1 MCWITD
7 QHRLLKARIQIMN
20 EIERREVKEAID
32 AADDALYHLKEAR
45 SYLSSASNWGLF
57 DLLGGGFISGLLKH
71 SKMGRA
77 ESEIEAAKAAL
88 ARFSKELH
96 DVSGYSSIH
105 IDGLLTFGDF
115 FFDGFL
121 MDVIVQSKISDAKKQ
136 CDKTIKQVESIKK
149 ELEARR

>member
-1 MCWITD
+1 M
-7 QHRLLKARIQIMN
+7 KARTQIMN
-20 EIERREVKEAID
+20 EIERKEVREAID

-57 DLLGGGFISGLLKH
+57 DLLGGGAISGLLKH
-71 SKMGRA
+71 SKMGKA
-77 ESEIEAAKAAL
+77 EAEVNAAKASL
-88 ARFSKELH
+88 ERFSRELH

-121 MDVIVQSKISDAKKQ
+121 MDVIVQSKINDAKKQ
-136 CDKTIKQVESIKK
+136 CDKTIKQVENIKK
-149 ELEARR
+149 ELEARM

>member
-1 MCWITD
+1 
-7 QHRLLKARIQIMN
+7 MN
-20 EIERREVKEAID
+20 EIERREIKEAID

-45 SYLSSASNWGLF
+45 SCLSSAGNWGLF
-57 DLLGGGFISGLLKH
+57 DLLGGSAISGLLKH
-71 SKMGRA
+71 SKMGKA
-77 ESEIEAAKAAL
+77 EAEVQAAKASL

-115 FFDGFL
+115 FVDVFL
-121 MDVIVQSKISDAKKQ
+121 IDVIVQSKINDAKKQ

-149 ELEARR
+149 ELENRM

>member
-1 MCWITD
+1 
-7 QHRLLKARIQIMN
+7 MN
-20 EIERREVKEAID
+20 EIERKEVREAID

-57 DLLGGGFISGLLKH
+57 DLLGGGAISGLLKH
-71 SKMGRA
+71 SKMSKA
-77 ESEIEAAKAAL
+77 EAEVNAAKASL
-88 ARFSKELH
+88 ERFSRELH

-121 MDVIVQSKISDAKKQ
+121 MDVIVQSKINDAKKQ
-136 CDKTIKQVESIKK
+136 CDKTIKQVENIKK
-149 ELEARR
+149 ELEARM